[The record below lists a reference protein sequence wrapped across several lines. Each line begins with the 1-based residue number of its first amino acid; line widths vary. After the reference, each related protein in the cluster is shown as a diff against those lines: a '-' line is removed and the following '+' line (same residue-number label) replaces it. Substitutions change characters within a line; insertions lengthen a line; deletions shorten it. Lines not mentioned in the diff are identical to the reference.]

1 MRRFSPIGRGMS
13 PRQNLLRHALLI
25 VALCAPFVLLSVGG
39 AKAATPTSFASG
51 SLIVPMDTDTSG
63 NHASY
68 NQNSGMW
75 KAYGLVY
82 KLLQNGIPVQWAI
95 ASPKVSTSDTDV

>member
-1 MRRFSPIGRGMS
+1 MLRSLRRRARGLVPRAERMRGAI
-13 PRQNLLRHALLI
+13 LL
-25 VALCAPFVLLSVGG
+25 VVLCAPFILLSVGG
-39 AKAATPTSFASG
+39 AKAANPTSFSAG
-51 SLIVPMDTDTSG
+51 TLIVPMDTDTSG

-82 KLLQNGIPVQWAI
+82 KLLQSGVHVRWAVN
-95 ASPKVSTSDTDV
+95 STKTSTSDI